1 MSDLDGITAS
11 TGQNIILDFQ
21 NTFRRRPDPQKRKY
35 VLLSLLLILIV
46 DIPIVLTLAI
56 VYDTHE
62 EIPYISASIDL
73 GDFKPRARKAPV
85 IEVDE
90 VFGNQ
95 FVKEKKEA
103 SALPANEAG
112 GSIDGESVVDLDVE
126 GSGSGGNAPNIA
138 RCAVRN
144 FPAEAKTYVDEALVL
159 MSILVDKNGYVREAK
174 PLYVNFKKNLPPEL
188 KDRMKKLF
196 MTAGRASLQGRRCP
210 VWYASGVATGYKL
223 EVPLSYELY
232 N

>member
-1 MSDLDGITAS
+1 MEELGGILLS
-11 TGQNIILDFQ
+11 TGERVFGGLVNS
-21 NTFRRRPDPQKRKY
+21 FRKVPDEKKKKY
-35 VLLSLLLILIV
+35 LAIAFGLIL
-46 DIPIVLTLAI
+46 AI
-56 VYDTHE
+56 EIGVYVGFSWQGE
-62 EIPYISASIDL
+62 GREIPFSSASIDL

-103 SALPANEAG
+103 STLPANEAG
-112 GSIDGESVVDLDVE
+112 GSVDGEGVVDLDVD
-126 GSGSGGNAPNIA
+126 GTGSGGNAPNIA

-144 FPAEAKTYVDEALVL
+144 FPAEAKAYVEEAQVP
-159 MSILVDKNGYVREAK
+159 IQITVDKTGIVREAK
-174 PLYVNFKKNLPPEL
+174 PLHVAFKKELPPEL
-188 KDRMKKLF
+188 KARMRSLF
-196 MTAGRASLQGRRCP
+196 LNAARASLLGRRCP
-210 VWYASGVATGYKL
+210 VYSVGGSPVPYKL

>member
-1 MSDLDGITAS
+1 MRELDGITLS
-11 TGQNIILDFQ
+11 TGEHVFAGLTNSFATEADK
-21 NTFRRRPDPQKRKY
+21 QKRKY
-35 VLLSLLLILIV
+35 LSILAAVLIPLQLAFLLFMSW
-46 DIPIVLTLAI
+46 TGG
-56 VYDTHE
+56 E
-62 EIPYISASIDL
+62 REIPYTSASIDL
-73 GDFKPRARKAPV
+73 GDFKPRARKAQV

-95 FVKEKKEA
+95 FVKEKKDVT
-103 SALPANEAG
+103 ALPANEAG

-126 GSGSGGNAPNIA
+126 GTGSGGGAPNIA

-144 FPAEAKTYVDEALVL
+144 FPAEAKTYVEEALVL
-159 MSILVDKNGYVREAK
+159 MSILVDKSGYVREAK
-174 PLYVNFKKNLPPEL
+174 PLYVNFKKELPPDL

-210 VWYASGVATGYKL
+210 VWYVSGVATGYKL

>member
-1 MSDLDGITAS
+1 MGDLDGITLS
-11 TGQNIILDFQ
+11 TGEHVFAGLTNSFAETADKK
-21 NTFRRRPDPQKRKY
+21 KRKY
-35 VLLSLLLILIV
+35 LGITAAIVLAVELIV
-46 DIPIVLTLAI
+46 WISVSWQGEPR
-56 VYDTHE
+56 
-62 EIPYISASIDL
+62 EIPYTSASIDL

-103 SALPANEAG
+103 TTLPANEAG
-112 GSIDGESVVDLDVE
+112 GSVDGESVVDLDVE
-126 GSGSGGNAPNIA
+126 GVGSGGNAPNIA
-138 RCAVRN
+138 RCAVKN
-144 FPAEAKTYVDEALVL
+144 FPAEAKTYVEEALVL
-159 MSILVDKNGYVREAK
+159 MSITVDKNGYVRDAK

-196 MTAGRASLQGRRCP
+196 MSAGRASLQGRRCP
-210 VWYASGVATGYKL
+210 IWYASGVAIGYKL

>member
-1 MSDLDGITAS
+1 MEELGGILLS
-11 TGQNIILDFQ
+11 TGERVFGGLINS
-21 NTFRRRPDPQKRKY
+21 FRQAPDSKKRKY
-35 VLLSLLLILIV
+35 LAIAFGAILFLEVGTYIGV
-46 DIPIVLTLAI
+46 SWQGDVRDIPFS
-56 VYDTHE
+56 
-62 EIPYISASIDL
+62 SASIDL

-95 FVKEKKEA
+95 FVKEKKDV
-103 SALPANEAG
+103 STLPANEAG
-112 GSIDGESVVDLDVE
+112 GTVDGEGVVDLDVD

-144 FPAEAKTYVDEALVL
+144 FPAEAKAYVDEALVP
-159 MSILVDKNGYVREAK
+159 IQITVDKTGIVREAK
-174 PLYVNFKKNLPPEL
+174 PLYVQINKDLPPDL
-188 KDRMKKLF
+188 KARLKTLF
-196 MTAGRASLQGRRCP
+196 MNAARSSLLGRRCP
-210 VWYASGVATGYKL
+210 IYSVAGSPKPYKL

>member
-1 MSDLDGITAS
+1 MSDLGGITLSSGEHVYAGLS
-11 TGQNIILDFQ
+11 NSFAET
-21 NTFRRRPDPQKRKY
+21 PDGKKRKY
-35 VLLSLLLILIV
+35 LIIAIAVVLIAEI
-46 DIPIVLTLAI
+46 ITYLTFSYQGEAR
-56 VYDTHE
+56 
-62 EIPYISASIDL
+62 EIPYSSASIDL
-73 GDFKPRARKAPV
+73 GDFKPRARRAPV
-85 IEVDE
+85 IEIDE

-95 FVKEKKEA
+95 FVKEKKDA

-112 GSIDGESVVDLDVE
+112 GSIDGEGVVDLDVE
-126 GSGSGGNAPNIA
+126 GTGSGGNAPNIA

-144 FPAEAKTYVDEALVL
+144 FPAEAKQYVEEALVL
-159 MSILVDKNGYVREAK
+159 MSILVDKSGMVREAK

-196 MTAGRASLQGRRCP
+196 MSAGRASLMGRRCP
-210 VWYASGVATGYKL
+210 VWYANGVATGYKL

>member
-1 MSDLDGITAS
+1 MGDLDGITLS
-11 TGQNIILDFQ
+11 TGEHVFAGLTNSFAEAADKK
-21 NTFRRRPDPQKRKY
+21 KRKY
-35 VLLSLLLILIV
+35 LGIAAAIILAIELIV
-46 DIPIVLTLAI
+46 WISVSWQGEAR
-56 VYDTHE
+56 
-62 EIPYISASIDL
+62 EIPYSSASIDL

-95 FVKEKKEA
+95 FVKEKKDA

-126 GSGSGGNAPNIA
+126 GTGSGGNAPNIA

-144 FPAEAKTYVDEALVL
+144 FPAEAKTYVEEALVL
-159 MSILVDKNGYVREAK
+159 MSIIVDKNGYVREAK

-196 MTAGRASLQGRRCP
+196 MNAGRASLQGRRCP